1 MKKLISGILIIMLG
15 ISMVACGNVKENS
28 TSETKNE
35 TDPAGTET
43 TLEDNQKTNST
54 DKAEETP
61 DSSGTSEGSKVLVA
75 YFSYSGNT
83 KGIAEQIQ
91 EQTGADIFEI
101 KTTQEYP
108 EDYDEVVDQAQEE
121 QRANARP
128 ELNATVDNIQ
138 DYDVVFLGYPNW
150 WGDMPMAVYSFLDTY
165 DLSGKTII
173 PFCTH
178 GGSGLSGTE
187 GNIASEEPGATM
199 MEGLAIRDS
208 NLDGAG
214 TEIEEWLSVLGIF

>member
-1 MKKLISGILIIMLG
+1 MKKLISGILVIVLG
-15 ISMVACGNVKENS
+15 ISMVACSNAKENS
-28 TSETKNE
+28 TSEIKTE
-35 TDPAGTET
+35 TDPAGKET

-54 DKAEETP
+54 DKKEETS
-61 DSSGTSEGSKVLVA
+61 DSSETSEGSKVLVA

-108 EDYDEVVDQAQEE
+108 EDYDEVLDQAQEE
-121 QRANARP
+121 QQANARP

-165 DLSGKTII
+165 DLSGKTVI

-199 MEGLAIRDS
+199 MEGVAIQDS

-214 TEIEEWLSVLGIF
+214 TEIEEWLSDLGIF